1 MFCRLVYMFCRL
13 VYMFCRLVYTK
24 LLVYQRVSG
33 QVCIGYSQTGL
44 AGDWRG
50 ARRWERGSRAL

>member
-1 MFCRLVYMFCRL
+1 MFCRL

-24 LLVYQRVSG
+24 LLVYQRVSD
-33 QVCIGYSQTGL
+33 QVCMGYSQTGL

-50 ARRWERGSRAL
+50 ADDRL